1 MILYKKHPDFHSG
14 GAYGAIFFHSGDKA
28 VKVFRKDIS
37 KPIEHIRNVFFSE
50 VGAYEIAQNI
60 SELNGIVPK
69 FYGVVSVDRIENAA
83 GDDIS
88 DQFHLNLAYE
98 MEKLDGPFIKA
109 GHAGLDSVKVVTK
122 VLHANR
128 IMHTSD
134 MDVLIIDGEI
144 KKIIDFAIQEYE
156 LEW

>member
-1 MILYKKHPDFHSG
+1 
-14 GAYGAIFFHSGDKA
+14 
-28 VKVFRKDIS
+28 
-37 KPIEHIRNVFFSE
+37 
-50 VGAYEIAQNI
+50 
-60 SELNGIVPK
+60 
-69 FYGVVSVDRIENAA
+69 
-83 GDDIS
+83 
-88 DQFHLNLAYE
+88 

-109 GHAGLDSVKVVTK
+109 GHAVLDSVKEITK

-134 MDVLIIDGEI
+134 MDVLIIEGEI